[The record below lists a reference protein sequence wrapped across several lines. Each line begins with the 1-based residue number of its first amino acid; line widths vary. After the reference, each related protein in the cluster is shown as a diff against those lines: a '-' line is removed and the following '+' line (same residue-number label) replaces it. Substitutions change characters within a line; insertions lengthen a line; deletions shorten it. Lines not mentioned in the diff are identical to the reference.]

1 MTTWLA
7 DHSLVFGS
15 WGALAMVLLLPALEA
30 GLPVLGILMPGQTA
44 VVAGGLL
51 AWHQQV
57 PLPAALAAALL
68 GAVLGNAVG
77 YFAGRRW
84 HEQLLARM
92 PQRLRRPEQTAK
104 AMAMIE
110 RGGGRAVLVSRFV
123 VVLRTLVPT
132 LCGMLNV
139 PLRRYLLWSVLSSA
153 LWAPT
158 FILLGF
164 AIGTGAS
171 LPI

>member
-7 DHSLVFGS
+7 DHALVFGG

-44 VVAGGLL
+44 VVAGGVL
-51 AWHQQV
+51 AWHERV
-57 PLPAALAAALL
+57 PLPAALAAAVT
-68 GAVLGNAVG
+68 GAVLGNAAG

-84 HEQLLARM
+84 HDRLLARM
-92 PQRLRRPEQTAK
+92 PARLRRPAQTAR
-104 AMAMIE
+104 AIAMIE
-110 RGGGRAVLVSRFV
+110 RHGGRAVLVGRFI

-132 LCGMLNV
+132 LCGMHGV

-158 FILLGF
+158 FILVGF
-164 AIGTGAS
+164 TLGTGG
-171 LPI
+171 PF